1 MVEVVV
7 EDLVAALCV
16 LHGEVVAG
24 ADEEEV
30 PHHLTDHPLVQ
41 EPVVNVLPVCV
52 LHDKASSKILCCVFY
67 KVHLYSLEQTK
78 I

>member
-16 LHGEVVAG
+16 LHCEVVAG
-24 ADEEEV
+24 ADEEEI

-52 LHDKASSKILCCVFY
+52 LQEQQDEASSKHSIGCGR
-67 KVHLYSLEQTK
+67 
-78 I
+78 

>member
-7 EDLVAALCV
+7 EDLVASLCV

-52 LHDKASSKILCCVFY
+52 LHDKASSKRSIYLAIYNGNERRFND
-67 KVHLYSLEQTK
+67 
-78 I
+78 

>member
-7 EDLVAALCV
+7 EDLVAALSV

-52 LHDKASSKILCCVFY
+52 LQDKASSNILYILPRPFVPGLERMKI
-67 KVHLYSLEQTK
+67 
-78 I
+78 